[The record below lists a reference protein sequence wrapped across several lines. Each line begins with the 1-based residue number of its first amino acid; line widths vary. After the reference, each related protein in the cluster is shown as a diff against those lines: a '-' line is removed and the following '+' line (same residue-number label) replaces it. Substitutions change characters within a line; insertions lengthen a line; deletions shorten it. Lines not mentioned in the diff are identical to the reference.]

1 MADIELRERLFKRI
15 QRGYGEYGCWEWTGA
30 HNLKG
35 YGHVGINSKWHA
47 VHRLMYE
54 SFCGPIKDGL
64 EIHHWCENK
73 RCCNPSHMLAV
84 SSREHKK
91 YHHYDRSKPVTYRP
105 KLAAERYR
113 LRRAAMTPEQLA
125 ASNAHA
131 TTLARERRKRD
142 PEHVRALDR
151 AKYARR
157 IARDPEGLRSRTR
170 AKLARRRQRKKDLLW
185 GFSTVTTG
193 VQVDFS
199 DW

>member
-15 QRGYGEYGCWEWTGA
+15 QRGCGEYGCWEWTGA

-47 VHRLMYE
+47 VHRLMFE
-54 SFCGPIKDGL
+54 SFCGLIEDGL

-91 YHHYDRSKPVTYRP
+91 YHYYEGPKSMTDRPEP
-105 KLAAERYR
+105 AAERYR
-113 LRRAAMTPEQLA
+113 LRRAAMSPEQLA
-125 ASNAHA
+125 AFNAH
-131 TTLARERRKRD
+131 TNTLARERRKAD
-142 PEHVRALDR
+142 PEHVRALER
-151 AKYARR
+151 AKYVRR
-157 IARDPEGLRSRTR
+157 VARDPEGYR
-170 AKLARRRQRKKDLLW
+170 AKRRAIEVRYHQKKLAKH
-185 GFSTVTTG
+185 TG
-193 VQVDFS
+193 VVADFS